1 MPQIKQRLYPEE
13 LQSVDASTFA
23 GSYVALGTLVEPSRI
38 MKITNNSTVDV
49 TLSWDGGVTD
59 HEYVPTGTFIL
70 LDCTSDAGSSG
81 LLEIVAG
88 TVFQVK
94 GAAGTGNVYL
104 SSYFAR

>member
-1 MPQIKQRLYPEE
+1 MPQIKTRLYPEE

-23 GSYVALGTLVEPSRI
+23 GSYVALGTLTKPSRI

-49 TLSWDGGVTD
+49 TLSWDGGTTD

-81 LLEIVAG
+81 LLEIITG
-88 TVFQVK
+88 TDFSVK

-104 SSYFAR
+104 SSYFAQ